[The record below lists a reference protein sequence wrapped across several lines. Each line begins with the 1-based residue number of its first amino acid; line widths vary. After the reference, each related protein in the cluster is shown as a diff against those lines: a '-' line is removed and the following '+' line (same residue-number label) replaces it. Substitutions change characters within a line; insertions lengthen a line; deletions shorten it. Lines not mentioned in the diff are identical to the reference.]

1 MTTRTTQEAFEDHL
15 RLRQQ
20 GDAQTDIE
28 RNYAQDVV
36 VMSNFGIFHGHEGV
50 RHSMEPLHK
59 QLSSDRHYTYVHFSS
74 VGYFVK
80 KNGG

>member
-1 MTTRTTQEAFEDHL
+1 MTTRTTQETFEDHL
-15 RLRQQ
+15 WLRQQ
-20 GDAQTDIE
+20 GDAQPDIE

-36 VMSNFGIFHGHEGV
+36 VMSNFGIFHGHDGV
-50 RHSMEPLHK
+50 RHAMELLHK
-59 QLSSDRHYTYVHFSS
+59 QLPSSWHYTSVHFSS